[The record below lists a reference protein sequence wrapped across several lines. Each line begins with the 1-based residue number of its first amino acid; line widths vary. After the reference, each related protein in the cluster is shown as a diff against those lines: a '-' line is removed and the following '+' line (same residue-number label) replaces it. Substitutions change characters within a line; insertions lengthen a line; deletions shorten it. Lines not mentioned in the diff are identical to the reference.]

1 MRPMAGCGTAGPF
14 ATLSRHRYPMAIK
27 GLASMR
33 SIILWLVGVPI
44 PIIIL
49 LWFFMR

>member
-1 MRPMAGCGTAGPF
+1 MRSMAGGGTAGLS
-14 ATLSRHRYPMAIK
+14 ATLSRHPDPMAIK
-27 GLASMR
+27 GVASMR